1 MIGKKNYLK
10 YYKTNYLKKEKG
22 NFNAGK
28 TLSILSAVI
37 IMFIFTVFIFYII
50 IGDMNTFTDEKD
62 EIETN
67 QVVSIRKKG
76 LRTDFNAWNKT
87 CDWNLIIINNFNPLP
102 DYFSPSLKQYG
113 GSEIDER
120 IISELSEMIQMA
132 LIEDVHLWIS
142 SGYRTMQRQEQLF
155 NKELEENINNGLS
168 KSDAEDQAMRILSK
182 PGNNEHNLG
191 LSVDF
196 NAGGNDFNLTK
207 EYEWLLEN
215 SVNYGFILRYAKD
228 KEHITGRAFEP
239 AHFRYVGEEHAKIMK
254 SQNLCLEEYISTL
267 IK

>member
-1 MIGKKNYLK
+1 MVRKKNYLK
-10 YYKTNYLKKEKG
+10 YYKKSYLKKEKSR
-22 NFNAGK
+22 FNVLK
-28 TLSILSAVI
+28 TMSVLSVVVT
-37 IMFIFTVFIFYII
+37 MFIFTVFIFYMIVNDANI
-50 IGDMNTFTDEKD
+50 FTDEKE

-76 LRTDFNAWNKT
+76 LRTDFNAWNRT
-87 CDWNLIIINNFNPLP
+87 CDWNLIIVNNFNPVP

-120 IISELSEMIQMA
+120 VLPELAEMIQMA
-132 LIEDVHLWIS
+132 LIDDVHLWIS
-142 SGYRTMQRQEQLF
+142 SGYRTLQRQEQLF
-155 NKELEENINNGLS
+155 NKELEKNINEGMN
-168 KSDAEDQAMRILSK
+168 KSDAEDQAMKILSK

-207 EYEWLLEN
+207 EYAWLLEN
-215 SVNYGFILRYAKD
+215 STNYGFILRYP
-228 KEHITGRAFEP
+228 KEKEQVTGRAFEP
-239 AHFRYVGEEHAKIMK
+239 AHFRYVGEEHAKIMN

-267 IK
+267 IR